1 MLDPRFQVRRR
12 GRLGPGAGVARSR
25 CFRGLGPGRW
35 LLASLACCVRGPDVW
50 AEPRPVEELR
60 KMPLEA
66 RGGEGAAAGV
76 ER

>member
-1 MLDPRFQVRRR
+1 VLQ
-12 GRLGPGAGVARSR
+12 GPGAWA
-25 CFRGLGPGRW
+25 
-35 LLASLACCVRGPDVW
+35 LASLACCVRGPDVW